1 MEKQGLME
9 RLGYFVIGIIEKA
22 KAFIHRYTKQQWR
35 NFSIIALAAVVALVG
50 ISMFIN
56 RDSSKIKE
64 EGAFINELNIVLRE
78 REGHNDKAATL
89 SRALEIIEA
98 KGYTAEDLQ
107 RSGKFTLLWNQN
119 DNCFVLADKKGKILA
134 PTSRPKDFTGRSL
147 EDGTIYFAPVD
158 DSSDF
163 KWAFPNVHYV
173 LTASVE
179 GDVVFSSPLQLDLN
193 GHSVLGN
200 VTVQHKQTADTTVK
214 NGLVTGMVIIDTPN
228 ALYTGSASVMD
239 VAVVQSGNYTENGT
253 VYGTATVYS
262 GNLTLS
268 ATARTLLSVGVAD
281 AVKVTDSSAWAN
293 AVKLSLT
300 NSTDPADAMRARI
313 QAVHTVDKA
322 LQLLQST
329 KLSDKDLETLAKE
342 YYTGKDQLSLNDYT
356 ATFETNGSVS
366 TITVSGAAEAVFT
379 IDNYTEHQKDI
390 AAATVTV
397 LRENGGEFAA
407 LTAGIC
413 SAGNGETADA
423 LSVTDADNLTTLV
436 QPIEGGLDVSAGVL
450 ESIEIGDVI
459 FAVGAVQT
467 PAVTVHFEDG
477 TTHEGWPG
485 LVWRSADPAVATVLG
500 GEISA
505 MTQGETEISVRAGLL
520 TAAAKTSVQP
530 TKAIIGADRYIS
542 LAAALEAALPGDSIT
557 LTTDNTE
564 PVTVSKPVTL
574 VAAGYETGE
583 VTCANNMV
591 VNTMMD
597 TYHYNGRV
605 TARVYGAIGDPNTVV
620 DDTITGTLTQVLATM
635 TSLEYK
641 YSTLHFELYLD
652 GDYALEEDVL
662 LPIRV
667 ASSTSFVITGD
678 TTFDLNGHVI
688 TQESIASSGGRR
700 PVFRV
705 EAGTL
710 LVTDHKQLG
719 RVEASQTIAEVYPG
733 ANLQLTNVA
742 LTHLVDG
749 AVTLLH
755 NSGHVNMNGCIV
767 TTLSD
772 GVRVLTGAEGSSM
785 EMTGNT
791 LLSHNGSSY
800 IDGHMELVVH
810 SGTFTNAE
818 IDLDSGNILV
828 EDAKTNAGVFTA
840 DGDLHVKYISSTG
853 KVRSEIGAVLIED
866 GNFSGPVYAGN
877 GLTIR
882 TGRFTGIVY
891 GYGDGL
897 VESGTFTSPVYMR
910 GKSDIYGGTFG
921 SSLFF
926 YEDST
931 IHNGEFRNIVYSYEK
946 EKTLV
951 ILGGEFK
958 NFVTSYYGTVN
969 LRGGVF
975 THLSHE
981 EGSFRIQGGQYRT
994 ADVLDYLSEG
1004 QPYAEK
1010 TENGKK
1016 IIVVHA

>member
-9 RLGYFVIGIIEKA
+9 RLGYFVIGIIEKT

-56 RDSSKIKE
+56 RDSSKIKA
-64 EGAFINELNIVLRE
+64 EGAFINELNIILRE
-78 REGHNDKAATL
+78 REGHNDKATTL

-179 GDVVFSSPLQLDLN
+179 GDVVFSTPLQLDLN

-200 VTVQHKQTADTTVK
+200 VIVQHKQTADTTVK

-262 GNLTLS
+262 GSLTLNS
-268 ATARTLLSVGVAD
+268 TARTLQSVGVAKG
-281 AVKVTDSSAWAN
+281 VKVTDSAAWAAAAKLSAEN
-293 AVKLSLT
+293 SSDLADTVRAILQAGHTAARVKELLAGVKLS
-300 NSTDPADAMRARI
+300 ADSI
-313 QAVHTVDKA
+313 EA
-322 LQLLQST
+322 LDDGFES
-329 KLSDKDLETLAKE
+329 A
-342 YYTGKDQLSLNDYT
+342 DQLGVDDCD
-356 ATFETNGSVS
+356 ATYKTDGSVT
-366 TITVSGAAEAVFT
+366 TITVTGGAEAVFT

-423 LSVTDADNLTTLV
+423 LTVTDADNLTTLV
-436 QPIEGGLDVSAGVL
+436 QPIEGGLDTTVGVL
-450 ESIEIGDVI
+450 KSIEIGDVI

-467 PAVTVHFEDG
+467 PAVTIHFEDG

-520 TAAAKTSVQP
+520 TATAKTSVQP
-530 TKAIIGADRYIS
+530 TKAIIGTDRYIS

-591 VNTMMD
+591 VNAMMD

-605 TARVYGAIGDPNTVV
+605 TAHVYGAIGDPNTVV

-635 TSLEYK
+635 TSLDYK

-688 TQESIASSGGRR
+688 AQESIASGGGRR

-800 IDGHMELVVH
+800 VDGHMELVVH

-840 DGDLHVKYISSTG
+840 DGDLHVKYISSSG

-897 VESGTFTSPVYMR
+897 VESGTFISPVYLR
-910 GKSDIYGGTFG
+910 GKSDIRGGTFG

-931 IHNGEFRNIVYSYEK
+931 IYNGEFRNIVYSYEK

-951 ILGGEFK
+951 ILDGEFK
-958 NFVTSYYGTVN
+958 NFVTAFYGTVN
-969 LRGGVF
+969 LRGGIF

-1010 TENGKK
+1010 TEDGKI
-1016 IIVVHA
+1016 IIVVHS